1 LVCVPVDDDGNERK
15 VKIEYLTPNFKS
27 KLKELGYTKAA
38 FARFIGIDE
47 QTARGWKTGDMPIY
61 AERAIELLV
70 LRGAIEKANV
80 ALEKSY

>member
-1 LVCVPVDDDGNERK
+1 
-15 VKIEYLTPNFKS
+15 
-27 KLKELGYTKAA
+27 
-38 FARFIGIDE
+38 
-47 QTARGWKTGDMPIY
+47 MPIY